1 MRNVYIASDNIISPL
16 GFTTRENIESLK
28 AGFTGITYHE
38 DPSISPLPFWASR
51 INHEKFSQRFAAK
64 IDLTAYTRFEGMV
77 IASVSETLQHKTM
90 DVSGPKTLM
99 IISTTKGNI
108 DLLAGEPA
116 SERIYLWNSAIT
128 IQKHFK
134 LFNTPWV
141 VSNACISGVLAS
153 IIASRLIR
161 AGKYD
166 QVIVTG
172 ADMVT
177 EFVLSGFN
185 SFLSLCTGPCKP
197 FDKNR
202 QGLSLGEAAGTIIYT
217 SEKPADGNEST
228 VKATSGSSSN
238 DANHISGP
246 SRTGEGLYI
255 AIRKTLEHFEEE
267 VDYISAHGTATPY
280 NDEMESVALTRAGLN
295 HVPVNSLKGF
305 WGHTLG
311 AAGIIESVAC
321 IHTLKSNFLFKT
333 LGFSE
338 SGVSN
343 PLAIIE
349 RNTEKPVQNCLKMAS
364 GFGGSNAALLFCKE

>member
-1 MRNVYIASDNIISPL
+1 MRNAYIVSDNILSPL
-16 GFTTRENIESLK
+16 GFTTGENLEALK
-28 AGFTGITYHE
+28 AGNTGISYHE

-51 INHEKFSQRFAAK
+51 IDPEKFSQRFAARF
-64 IDLTAYTRFEGMV
+64 DPETYTRFESMV
-77 IASVSETLQHKTM
+77 IASVSEALQHKTL
-90 DVSGPKTLM
+90 DVSGPNTLM

-108 DLLAGEPA
+108 DLLASDPA
-116 SERIYLWNSAIT
+116 SEKIYLWNSAIS
-128 IQKHFK
+128 IQKHFR
-134 LFNTPWV
+134 LLNTPWV

-185 SFLSLCTGPCKP
+185 SFLSLCAGPCKP

-228 VKATSGSSSN
+228 VKAAGGFSSN

-255 AIRKTLEHFEEE
+255 AIRKTLEHFEGD

-295 HVPVNSLKGF
+295 NVPVNSFKGY

-321 IHTLKSNFLFKT
+321 IQTLKSNFLFRT

-343 PLAIIE
+343 PLTIIE